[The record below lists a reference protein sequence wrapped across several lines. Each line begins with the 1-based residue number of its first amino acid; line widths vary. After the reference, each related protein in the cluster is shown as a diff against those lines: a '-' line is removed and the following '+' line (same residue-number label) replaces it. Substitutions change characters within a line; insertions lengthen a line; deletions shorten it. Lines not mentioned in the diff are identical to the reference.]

1 MIQRIQSLFL
11 LLASLFFLGEFVF
24 PFFKSTAT
32 SSGFFKDSVYTIQD
46 HPALLG
52 ITIAGGVLCL
62 LTIFLFNNRSLQQK
76 LVYLG
81 LILSIALIAVTI
93 ILGMSD
99 TPDLFN
105 SASIFIGSF
114 LPIGAIIMLVL
125 SLRGIS
131 KDEKLVKS
139 MDRLR

>member
-11 LLASLFFLGEFVF
+11 LLASLFFFGEFAF
-24 PFFKSTAT
+24 PFFKSSAT
-32 SSGFFKDSVYTIQD
+32 KTGFFTDSVYTIQD

-52 ITIAGGVLCL
+52 ITIAGGILCL
-62 LTIFLFNNRSLQQK
+62 LTIFLFNNRPLQQK

-81 LILSIALIAVTI
+81 LILGIALIGVAI

-99 TPDLFN
+99 TPDLF
-105 SASIFIGSF
+105 SAASVFVGSF
-114 LPIGAIIMLVL
+114 LPVGAIIMLTL
-125 SLRGIS
+125 SLRGIG

>member
-11 LLASLFFLGEFVF
+11 LFASLFFFGEFASL
-24 PFFKSTAT
+24 FKSKAAST
-32 SSGFFKDSVYTIQD
+32 GFFTDSLYTIQD

-52 ITIAGGVLCL
+52 ITVVGGILCL

-76 LVYLG
+76 LVYVSLV
-81 LILSIALIAVTI
+81 LSIALIATAI

-99 TPDLFN
+99 TPDLFS

-114 LPIGAIIMLVL
+114 LPIGAIIMLAL
-125 SLRGIS
+125 SLRGIG